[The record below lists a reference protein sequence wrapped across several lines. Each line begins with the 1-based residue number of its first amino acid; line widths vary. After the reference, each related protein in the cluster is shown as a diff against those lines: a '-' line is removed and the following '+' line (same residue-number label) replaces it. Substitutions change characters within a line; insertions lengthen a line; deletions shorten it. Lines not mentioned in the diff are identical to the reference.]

1 MDMNQR
7 FAGQVAVVTG
17 GASGIGLGVGRR
29 LASEG
34 AKVVLFDVD
43 AANLAAA
50 QANLKADNLSV
61 ETAVVDVTSE
71 EQVSSTL
78 AGIVAQHGRLDVMV
92 NSAGIPGKT
101 ATKILDYDLAT
112 FQRVLN
118 VNLVGSFLMT
128 KYAILHMLPRNY
140 GRIVLVASMG
150 GKDGNPGMAGYA
162 SSKSGVIGLVKGIGK
177 EYATNGIT
185 VNGIAPAVIATPM
198 NADTA
203 QAMLDYMISRIPMGR
218 LGSVEETAALVAW
231 IVSPEASFNTGFV
244 FDLSGGRATY

>member
-1 MDMNQR
+1 MDVSN
-7 FAGQVAVVTG
+7 
-17 GASGIGLGVGRR
+17 
-29 LASEG
+29 
-34 AKVVLFDVD
+34 
-43 AANLAAA
+43 
-50 QANLKADNLSV
+50 
-61 ETAVVDVTSE
+61 E

-78 AGIVAQHGRLDVMV
+78 AGIVARHGQLDVMV
-92 NSAGIPGKT
+92 NSAGITGKT

-112 FQRVLN
+112 YQRVLN

-128 KYAILHMLPRNY
+128 KYAIQHMLPRNY
-140 GRIVLVASMG
+140 GRILLVASMG

-162 SSKSGVIGLVKGIGK
+162 SSKSGVIGLVKAIGK

-218 LGSVEETAALVAW
+218 LGTVEETAALIAW